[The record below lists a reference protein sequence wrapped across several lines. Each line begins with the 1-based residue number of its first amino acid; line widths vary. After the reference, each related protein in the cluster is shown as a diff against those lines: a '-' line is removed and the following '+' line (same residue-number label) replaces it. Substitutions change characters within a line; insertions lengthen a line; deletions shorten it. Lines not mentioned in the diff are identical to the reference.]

1 MQRMP
6 FARKEQPMMAERIL
20 SKTKLLRKLWILP
33 ALWITVSIA
42 PAQTPPAPT
51 AFKFDVASIRPSK
64 ADEHARSHII
74 SSAHDGRFTV
84 INVPLKML
92 LQFAFDLPESQIMGA
107 PSFASEKFDIEA
119 RSDPAID
126 DLLSKLDSAQARLQ
140 KRLMIQALFA
150 DRFKL
155 ASHAETRQLPI
166 FNLITAKN
174 GPKLQ
179 QSKSNGKTYNYH
191 RGMIDDQGVTLSVFA
206 EHLALQVGRPIVDK
220 TAVEGR
226 YDITLKWTPENDTT
240 TSEPTVSLFTAFEEQ
255 LGLKLESTKGP
266 VQILV
271 IDHLEKPS
279 DN

>member
-1 MQRMP
+1 
-6 FARKEQPMMAERIL
+6 MAKPSIL
-20 SKTKLLRKLWILP
+20 KIKRRWLLTAAAITLTASA
-33 ALWITVSIA
+33 AL
-42 PAQTPPAPT
+42 AQATPPSP
-51 AFKFDVASIRPSK
+51 FKFDVASIRPSK

-92 LQFAFDLPESQIMGA
+92 LQFAFDVPESQILDA

-126 DLLSKLDSAQARLQ
+126 DQLAKLDSAQAKLQ
-140 KRLMIQALFA
+140 KRMMIQALFV

-155 ASHAETRQLPI
+155 ICHTEPKQLPI
-166 FNLITAKN
+166 FNLISTKS
-174 GPKLQ
+174 GPTLQ
-179 QSKSNGKTYNYH
+179 KSKTDGKTYNGH

-206 EHLALQVGRPIVDK
+206 EHLASQVGRPVVDK
-220 TAVEGR
+220 TDLDGR
-226 YDITLKWTPENDTT
+226 YDITLKWTPEDRTDL
-240 TSEPTVSLFTAFEEQ
+240 SEPTVSLFTALEEQ
-255 LGLKLESTKGP
+255 LGLKLEATKGP
-266 VQILV
+266 IQILV

>member
-1 MQRMP
+1 
-6 FARKEQPMMAERIL
+6 MAKPGIL
-20 SKTKLLRKLWILP
+20 KIKRRWLLT
-33 ALWITVSIA
+33 AAWITLTTSIA
-42 PAQTPPAPT
+42 LAQATPPT
-51 AFKFDVASIRPSK
+51 TFKFDVASIRPSK

-92 LQFAFDLPESQIMGA
+92 LQFAFDVPESQILDA
-107 PSFASEKFDIEA
+107 PTFASEKFDIEG

-126 DLLSKLDSAQARLQ
+126 DQLSKLDSDQAKLQ

-150 DRFKL
+150 ERFKL
-155 ASHAETRQLPI
+155 ISHTETRPLPI
-166 FNLITAKN
+166 FNLVVLRN
-174 GPKLQ
+174 GPRLLQ
-179 QSKSNGKTYNYH
+179 AKSSGKTYNTR

-206 EHLALQVGRPIVDK
+206 EELALQVGRPVVDK
-220 TAVEGR
+220 TAIDGR
-226 YDITLKWTPENDTT
+226 YDITLKWTPEDRPDP
-240 TSEPTVSLFTAFEEQ
+240 SEPAVSIFTALEEQ

-279 DN
+279 NN